1 MFVID
6 IRIIE
11 IFSFHPWVYTKP
23 AEEGLFSL
31 IVDFMNYENSLPCL
45 NVAKITWNMLIIQ
58 KTTKDIQNSG
68 QLDKTQC

>member
-1 MFVID
+1 MFVIN
-6 IRIIE
+6 IRITE

-45 NVAKITWNMLIIQ
+45 NVAKIT
-58 KTTKDIQNSG
+58 
-68 QLDKTQC
+68 